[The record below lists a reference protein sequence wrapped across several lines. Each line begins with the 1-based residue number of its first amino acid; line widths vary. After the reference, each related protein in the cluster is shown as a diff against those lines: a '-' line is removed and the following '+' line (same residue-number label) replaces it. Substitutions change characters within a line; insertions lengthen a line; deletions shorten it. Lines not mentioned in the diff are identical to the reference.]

1 MFMKKL
7 KKAIAI
13 VIATSMSVMALAGCG
28 STEQPT
34 STSEITD
41 TTSAE
46 AGEITEEAE
55 AKGDP
60 VEVSMFI
67 PSRLPDALY
76 TEDTLTF
83 KVLAEKMN
91 MKFDIETVVN
101 AEAKNKFSVI
111 VASGKTNDVMAGTL
125 SDINKFGM
133 SGAFLPLD
141 DLIDQYAPNLKQYV
155 VDNKEVLAQTAASDG
170 KIYGIPMLTAVRT
183 AMGYC
188 IRQDWLD
195 DLGMEVPVTIDDWH
209 EVLTAFKNTDL
220 NGNGA
225 GDITPLILDRAR
237 ENYFN
242 NFADAWGIELNGNN
256 DYWMVKDGQMA
267 FAPILP
273 ETKEYLATMAQ
284 WYKEGLIDQEF
295 VTREDTNNYHILN
308 NKAGATC
315 YWTGYIAGMNSNSEV
330 LANDPDTNWQ
340 VIQPPVL
347 TEGQAPKT
355 FSQQAAVG
363 GSAWAIS
370 SKVSEEKAIEIIKMF
385 DYVYSDE
392 GSMLFNF
399 GVEGDSF
406 QYVDG
411 VPEYTDKVTGSEDGL
426 VTWIRSN
433 GMQPLIGIRQLP
445 EYEAASCANDD
456 VRDQLFN
463 YVNNNYFYDI
473 NPSLV
478 LTEDEQDKY
487 DAVMSAIKIYV
498 DEELLNFI
506 IGTTS
511 IDKFDDFVEKINEMG
526 IQDAID
532 LENQAYARY
541 TSLSE

>member
-1 MFMKKL
+1 MFQRKMKKS
-7 KKAIAI
+7 IAL
-13 VIATSMSVMALAGCG
+13 VMATAMSVMTLAGCG
-28 STEQPT
+28 STTQT
-34 STSEITD
+34 SVIEEGTTAEPDSVTVSEVD
-41 TTSAE
+41 SDR
-46 AGEITEEAE
+46 
-55 AKGDP
+55 DP

-67 PSRLPDALY
+67 PSRLADALY
-76 TEDTLTF
+76 TDETLTF
-83 KVLAEKMN
+83 KKLAEKMN

-125 SDINKFGM
+125 TDINKFGM

-141 DLIDQYAPNLKQYV
+141 DLIDEYAPNLKQYII
-155 VDNKEVLAQTAASDG
+155 DNNEVHAQTAASDG

-195 DLGMEVPVTIDDWH
+195 DLGMDVPVTIDDWH
-209 EVLTAFKNTDL
+209 EVLTAFKKNDL

-225 GDITPLILDRAR
+225 GDITPLILDRAW

-256 DYWMVKDGQMA
+256 DYWMVKDGKVE

-273 ETKEYLATMAQ
+273 ETREYLSTMAE

-295 VTREDTNNYHILN
+295 ITREDTNNYHILN

-315 YWTGYIAGMNSNSEV
+315 YWTGYVAGMNSNAEV
-330 LANDPDTNWQ
+330 LANDADTNWQ

-347 TEGQAPKT
+347 TPDQAPRT

-370 SKVSEEKAIEIIKMF
+370 SRVSEEKAIEIIKMF

-399 GVEGDSF
+399 GVEGESY

-411 VPEYTDKVTGSEDGL
+411 VPEYTDMVTGSEDGL

-433 GMQPLIGIRQLP
+433 GMQALIGMRQLP
-445 EYEAASCANDD
+445 EYEAASCANKD
-456 VRDQLFN
+456 VKDQLFN
-463 YVNNNYFYDI
+463 YVDNNYFYDI

-487 DAVMSAIKIYV
+487 DSVMSSIKIYV
-498 DEELLNFI
+498 DEELLKFI
-506 IGTTS
+506 IGS
-511 IDKFDDFVEKINEMG
+511 RPIDEFDAFVDRIKEMG
-526 IQDAID
+526 VDTAIE
-532 LENQAYARY
+532 LENQAYGRY
-541 TSLSE
+541 ASLSK

>member
-1 MFMKKL
+1 MFQKKMKKG
-7 KKAIAI
+7 IALI
-13 VIATSMSVMALAGCG
+13 TATVMSAMTLMGCG
-28 STEQPT
+28 DKAVT
-34 STSEITD
+34 SIEDEKVSLD
-41 TTSAE
+41 SGSQVVE
-46 AGEITEEAE
+46 ATN
-55 AKGDP
+55 DP
-60 VEVSMFI
+60 VEVSMFL
-67 PSRLPDALY
+67 PSRLADALY
-76 TEDTLTF
+76 TDETLTF
-83 KVLAEKMN
+83 KALAEKMN

-111 VASGKTNDVMAGTL
+111 VASGKTPDVMAGTL

-155 VDNKEVLAQTAASDG
+155 KDNKEVLAQTAASDG

-195 DLGMEVPVTIDDWH
+195 DLNMDVPVTIDDWH
-209 EVLTAFKNTDL
+209 EVLTAFKTNDL

-225 GDITPLILDRAR
+225 GDITPLILDRAW

-256 DYWMVKDGQMA
+256 DYWMVKDGKVE

-273 ETKEYLATMAQ
+273 ETKEYLETMAQ

-295 VTREDTNNYHILN
+295 ITREDTNNYHILN

-315 YWTGYIAGMNSNSEV
+315 YWTGYVAGMNSNAEV

-347 TEGQAPKT
+347 KEGQAPRT
-355 FSQQAAVG
+355 FSQQAVVG
-363 GSAWAIS
+363 GSAWGIS
-370 SKVSEEKAIEIIKMF
+370 SKVSEEKAIELIKMF

-399 GVEGDSF
+399 GIEGESY

-411 VPEYTDKVTGSEDGL
+411 VPQYTDLVTESENGL

-445 EYEAASCANDD
+445 EYEAASCANED
-456 VRDQLFN
+456 VKNQLFN
-463 YVNNNYFYDI
+463 YVDNGYFYDI
-473 NPSLV
+473 NPTLV
-478 LTEDEQDKY
+478 LTEDEQDSY
-487 DAVMSAIKIYV
+487 DSVMSAIKIYV
-498 DEELLNFI
+498 DEELLKFI
-506 IGTTS
+506 IGS
-511 IDKFDDFVEKINEMG
+511 RPIDEFDSFADRIREMG
-526 IQDAID
+526 IDTAID
-532 LENQAYARY
+532 LENQAYSRY
-541 TSLSE
+541 SSLSN

>member
-1 MFMKKL
+1 MKKFL
-7 KKAIAI
+7 ALLL
-13 VIATSMSVMALAGCG
+13 VVVMSVMSLTACGDKTQTTVIEDGKAPKSGATAGTG
-28 STEQPT
+28 
-34 STSEITD
+34 TD
-41 TTSAE
+41 AGTT
-46 AGEITEEAE
+46 
-55 AKGDP
+55 KDP
-60 VEVSMFI
+60 VEVSMFL
-67 PSRLPDALY
+67 PSRLADALY
-76 TEDTLTF
+76 TDQTLTF

-91 MKFDIETVVN
+91 MKFNIETVVN

-111 VASGKTNDVMAGTL
+111 VASGKTNDVMAGSL

-141 DLIDQYAPNLKQYV
+141 DLIEKYAPNLKQYIL
-155 VDNKEVLAQTAASDG
+155 DNNEVHAQTAASDG

-195 DLGMEVPVTIDDWH
+195 DLGLNVPVTIDDWYN
-209 EVLTAFKNTDL
+209 VLTAFKTNDL

-225 GDITPLILDRAR
+225 GDVTPLILDRAW

-256 DYWMVKDGQMA
+256 DYWMVKDGKVV

-273 ETKEYLATMAQ
+273 ETKEYLATMAK
-284 WYKEGLIDQEF
+284 WYAEGLIDQEF
-295 VTREDTNNYHILN
+295 ITREDTNNYHILN

-315 YWTGYIAGMNSNSEV
+315 YWTGYIAGMNSNNEV

-347 TEGQAPKT
+347 TKGQPAKT
-355 FSQQAAVG
+355 YSQQAVVG

-370 SKVSEEKAIEIIKMF
+370 SRVSEEKAAEIIKMF

-399 GVEGDSF
+399 GVEGDSY
-406 QYVDG
+406 QYVNG
-411 VPEYTDKVTGSEDGL
+411 KPEYTDKVTGSEKGL

-433 GMQPLIGIRQLP
+433 GMQALIGMRQLP

-456 VRDQLFN
+456 VRAQLFN
-463 YVNNNYFYDI
+463 YVDNDYFYDI

-478 LTEDEQDKY
+478 LTEDEQDQY
-487 DAVMSAIKIYV
+487 DTVMSSVKIYV
-498 DEELLNFI
+498 DEELLKFI
-506 IGTTS
+506 IGS
-511 IDKFDDFVEKINEMG
+511 RPIDEFDAFVDRIKEMG
-526 IQDAID
+526 VDTAIE
-532 LENQAYARY
+532 LENQAYSRY
-541 TSLSE
+541 TSLSK

>member
-1 MFMKKL
+1 MFQRKMKKS
-7 KKAIAI
+7 IAL
-13 VIATSMSVMALAGCG
+13 VMATAMSVMTLAGCG
-28 STEQPT
+28 SKTQT
-34 STSEITD
+34 SVIEEGTTAEPGSVTVSEVD
-41 TTSAE
+41 SDR
-46 AGEITEEAE
+46 
-55 AKGDP
+55 DP

-67 PSRLPDALY
+67 PSRLADALY
-76 TEDTLTF
+76 TDETLTF
-83 KVLAEKMN
+83 KILAEKMN

-141 DLIDQYAPNLKQYV
+141 DLIDEYAPNLKKYII
-155 VDNKEVLAQTAASDG
+155 DNNEVHAQAAASDG

-195 DLGMEVPVTIDDWH
+195 DLGMDVPVTIDDWH
-209 EVLTAFKNTDL
+209 EVLTAFKKNDL

-225 GDITPLILDRAR
+225 GDVTPLILDRAW

-256 DYWMVKDGQMA
+256 DYWMVKDGKVE

-273 ETKEYLATMAQ
+273 ETREYLSTMAE

-295 VTREDTNNYHILN
+295 ITREDTNNYHILN

-315 YWTGYIAGMNSNSEV
+315 YWTGYVAGMNSNAEV
-330 LANDPDTNWQ
+330 LANDADTNWQ

-347 TEGQAPKT
+347 TPDQAPRT

-370 SKVSEEKAIEIIKMF
+370 SRVSEEKAIEIIKMF

-399 GVEGDSF
+399 GVEGESY

-411 VPEYTDKVTGSEDGL
+411 VPEYTDMVTGSEDGL

-433 GMQPLIGIRQLP
+433 GMQALIGMRQLP
-445 EYEAASCANDD
+445 EYEAASCANKD
-456 VRDQLFN
+456 VKDQLFN
-463 YVNNNYFYDI
+463 YVDNNYFYDI

-487 DAVMSAIKIYV
+487 DSVMSSIKIYV
-498 DEELLNFI
+498 DEELLKFI
-506 IGTTS
+506 IGS
-511 IDKFDDFVEKINEMG
+511 RPIDEFDAFVDRIKEMG
-526 IQDAID
+526 VDTAIE
-532 LENQAYARY
+532 LENQAYGRY
-541 TSLSE
+541 ASLSK

>member
-1 MFMKKL
+1 MFQKKMKKG
-7 KKAIAI
+7 IALI
-13 VIATSMSVMALAGCG
+13 TATVMSAMTLMGCG
-28 STEQPT
+28 DKAVT
-34 STSEITD
+34 SIEDEKVSLD
-41 TTSAE
+41 SGSQVVE
-46 AGEITEEAE
+46 ATN
-55 AKGDP
+55 DP
-60 VEVSMFI
+60 VEVSMFL
-67 PSRLPDALY
+67 PSRLADALY
-76 TEDTLTF
+76 TDETLTF
-83 KVLAEKMN
+83 KALAEKMN

-111 VASGKTNDVMAGTL
+111 VASGKTPDVMAGTL

-155 VDNKEVLAQTAASDG
+155 KDNKEVLAQTAASDG

-195 DLGMEVPVTIDDWH
+195 DLNMDVPVTIDDWH
-209 EVLTAFKNTDL
+209 EVLTAFKTNDL

-225 GDITPLILDRAR
+225 GDITPLILDRAW

-256 DYWMVKDGQMA
+256 DYWMVKDGKVE

-273 ETKEYLATMAQ
+273 ETKEYLETMAQ

-295 VTREDTNNYHILN
+295 ITREDTNNYHILN

-315 YWTGYIAGMNSNSEV
+315 YWTGYVAGMNSNAEV

-347 TEGQAPKT
+347 KEGQAPRT
-355 FSQQAAVG
+355 FSQQAVVG
-363 GSAWAIS
+363 GSAWGIS
-370 SKVSEEKAIEIIKMF
+370 SKVSEEKAIELIKMF

-399 GVEGDSF
+399 GIEGESY

-411 VPEYTDKVTGSEDGL
+411 VPQYTDLVTESENGL

-445 EYEAASCANDD
+445 EYEAASCANED
-456 VRDQLFN
+456 VKNQLFN
-463 YVNNNYFYDI
+463 YVDNGYFYDI
-473 NPSLV
+473 NPALV
-478 LTEDEQDKY
+478 LTEDEQDSY
-487 DAVMSAIKIYV
+487 DSVMSAIKIYV
-498 DEELLNFI
+498 DEELLKFI
-506 IGTTS
+506 IGS
-511 IDKFDDFVEKINEMG
+511 RPIDEFDSFADRIREMG
-526 IQDAID
+526 IDTAID
-532 LENQAYARY
+532 LENQAYSRY
-541 TSLSE
+541 SSLSN

>member
-1 MFMKKL
+1 MILRKMKKCVAL
-7 KKAIAI
+7 ILG
-13 VIATSMSVMALAGCG
+13 TMMAFSTLAGCG
-28 STEQPT
+28 GNGGTVTGKDESVPATGAVSERTEPL
-34 STSEITD
+34 
-41 TTSAE
+41 
-46 AGEITEEAE
+46 
-55 AKGDP
+55 
-60 VEVSMFI
+60 EVSMFL
-67 PSRLPDALY
+67 PSRLADALY
-76 TEDTLTF
+76 SKDTLTF

-91 MKFDIETVVN
+91 MDFDIETVVN

-125 SDINKFGM
+125 GDINKFGM

-195 DLGMEVPVTIDDWH
+195 DLGMEAPVTIDDWYK
-209 EVLTAFKNTDL
+209 VLTAFKNTDL

-225 GDITPLILDRAR
+225 GDVTPLLLDRAW

-256 DYWMVKDGQMA
+256 DYWMVKDGEVK

-273 ETKEYLATMAQ
+273 ETKEYLATMAK

-295 VTREDTNNYHILN
+295 ITREDTNNYHILN

-315 YWTGYIAGMNSNSEV
+315 YWTGYIAGMNSNAEV
-330 LANDPDTNWQ
+330 LALDPDTNWQ
-340 VIQPPVL
+340 VIAPPVL
-347 TEGQAPKT
+347 TEGQPQKT
-355 FSQQAAVG
+355 FSQQAVVG

-370 SKVSEEKAIEIIKMF
+370 SRVPEEKAIEIIKMF

-399 GVEGDSF
+399 GVEGESY

-411 VPEYTDKVTGSEDGL
+411 VPEYTDLVTKSEDGL

-456 VRDQLFN
+456 VRKQLFD
-463 YVNNNYFYDI
+463 YVDNDYFYDI
-473 NPSLV
+473 NPTLV

-498 DEELLNFI
+498 DEELLKFI
-506 IGTTS
+506 IGS
-511 IDKFDDFVEKINEMG
+511 RPIDDFDGFVARIQEMG
-526 IQDAID
+526 IDDAIA

-541 TSLSE
+541 TSLSK

>member
-1 MFMKKL
+1 MFKKKMKKG
-7 KKAIAI
+7 IAI
-13 VIATSMSVMALAGCG
+13 LTATIMSATALMGCG
-28 STEQPT
+28 EQATTTIADEPT
-34 STSEITD
+34 STDPGTNVVAD
-41 TTSAE
+41 
-46 AGEITEEAE
+46 AGEPT
-55 AKGDP
+55 
-60 VEVSMFI
+60 EVSMFL
-67 PSRLPDALY
+67 PSRLADALY

-83 KVLAEKMN
+83 KALAEEMN

-111 VASGKTNDVMAGTL
+111 VASGKTPDVMAGTL

-141 DLIDQYAPNLKQYV
+141 DLIDQYAPNLKKYIK
-155 VDNKEVLAQTAASDG
+155 DNKEVLAQTAASDG

-195 DLGMEVPVTIDDWH
+195 DLNMDRPVTIDDWH
-209 EVLTAFKNTDL
+209 EVLTAFKTNDL

-225 GDITPLILDRAR
+225 GDITPLILDRAW

-256 DYWMVKDGQMA
+256 DYWMVKDGKVE

-273 ETKEYLATMAQ
+273 ETKEYLQTMSQ

-295 VTREDTNNYHILN
+295 ITREDTNNYHILN

-315 YWTGYIAGMNSNSEV
+315 YWTGYIAGMNSNAEV

-340 VIQPPVL
+340 VIAPPVL
-347 TEGQAPKT
+347 KEGQAPRT
-355 FSQQAAVG
+355 FSQQAVVG
-363 GSAWAIS
+363 GSAWGIT
-370 SKVSEEKAIEIIKMF
+370 SKVDEAKAIEIIKMF

-399 GVEGDSF
+399 GIEGDSY

-411 VPEYTDKVTGSEDGL
+411 VPEYTDKVTGSENGL

-445 EYEAASCANDD
+445 EYEAASCANED
-456 VRDQLFN
+456 VKSQLFN
-463 YVNNNYFYDI
+463 YVDNNYFYDI
-473 NPSLV
+473 NPALV
-478 LTEDEQDKY
+478 LTEDEQDSY
-487 DAVMSAIKIYV
+487 DSVMSAIKIYV
-498 DEELLNFI
+498 DEELLKFI
-506 IGTTS
+506 IGS
-511 IDKFDDFVEKINEMG
+511 RPIDEFDAFADRIREMG
-526 IQDAID
+526 IDTAIE
-532 LENQAYARY
+532 LENQAYSRY
-541 TSLSE
+541 SSLSN